1 MERVPYRYRMLAL
14 LSLASALIAYAGRG
28 YWAVDAF
35 AANIA
40 AGFIGALAT
49 VILVDRAAERRQ
61 EENHRRVERV
71 ALRQAR
77 LPIVHLSELFADM
90 IKASSPKRPDPI
102 PNTWRG

>member
-1 MERVPYRYRMLAL
+1 MILVNSVLTVRGLISQRVCKDLVIPW
-14 LSLASALIAYAGRG
+14 AGRG

-90 IKASSPKRPDPI
+90 IKAGTLTPPEAI
-102 PNTWRG
+102 P